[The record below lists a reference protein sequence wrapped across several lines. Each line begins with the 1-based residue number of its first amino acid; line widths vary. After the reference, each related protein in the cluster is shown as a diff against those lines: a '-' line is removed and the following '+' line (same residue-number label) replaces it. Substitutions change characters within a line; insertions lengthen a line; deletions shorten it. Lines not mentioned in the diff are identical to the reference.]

1 MTRTQQATGSSSECK
16 FHGGGALRCACRS
29 DGRSSRDNA
38 RDHQFLHAQPLQP
51 ICGDHLPCGAHL
63 VVMLGRVQ
71 SVDSECL
78 RYAAVF
84 VTQLIPVRSAI
95 PQERAGPSTRATVS
109 IGHLCALSPHRLQSG
124 GRTFSPTSIDN
135 FNRSPPAV
143 HANNCPQ
150 THTRAG
156 TARGGA
162 ALAALAIL
170 RATSEPAARCI
181 TKPCH
186 PRH

>member
-1 MTRTQQATGSSSECK
+1 MRVISCAVAMTRTQQATGSSSECK

-84 VTQLIPVRSAI
+84 VTQLIPV
-95 PQERAGPSTRATVS
+95 
-109 IGHLCALSPHRLQSG
+109 LSPYSTCTAVRARSVPDDRLP
-124 GRTFSPTSIDN
+124 RRRARRLLTFCAAPRGI
-135 FNRSPPAV
+135 FGWL
-143 HANNCPQ
+143 
-150 THTRAG
+150 AG
-156 TARGGA
+156 FLLIVVRQYKSVQYDWSTG
-162 ALAALAIL
+162 LSSLFKL
-170 RATSEPAARCI
+170 
-181 TKPCH
+181 
-186 PRH
+186 

>member
-1 MTRTQQATGSSSECK
+1 MRVISCAVAMTRTQQATGSSSECK

-63 VVMLGRVQ
+63 VVMLGRVE

-84 VTQLIPVRSAI
+84 VTQLMPVLEYG
-95 PQERAGPSTRATVS
+95 QAGLVQCTV
-109 IGHLCALSPHRLQSG
+109 Q
-124 GRTFSPTSIDN
+124 
-135 FNRSPPAV
+135 
-143 HANNCPQ
+143 
-150 THTRAG
+150 
-156 TARGGA
+156 
-162 ALAALAIL
+162 
-170 RATSEPAARCI
+170 
-181 TKPCH
+181 
-186 PRH
+186 